1 MEPSTDA
8 VEAGEPRKG
17 RRPLFASIGFLG
29 GLMGGLLGV
38 GGGLVMVPLQV
49 IWGGLSQRQANAT
62 SLVAII
68 PIAIAALPIYY
79 FEKGAPQVDLHMA
92 LFLVIG
98 SVVGAY
104 VGARLL
110 KRIPERPLTFGVAAL
125 LFFAGVKELVA
136 P

>member
-1 MEPSTDA
+1 
-8 VEAGEPRKG
+8 V
-17 RRPLFASIGFLG
+17 L
-29 GLMGGLLGV
+29 GGLLGV
-38 GGGLVMVPLQV
+38 GGGFVLVPLQV
-49 IWGGLSQRQANAT
+49 LWAGVPQRNANAN

-79 FEKGAPQVDLHMA
+79 FRKGSPQVDFHAA

-98 SVVGAY
+98 SVVGVY

-110 KRIPERPLTFGVAAL
+110 SRIPDRELKIAVAL
-125 LFFAGVKELVA
+125 VLGIVGLKELVF

>member
-1 MEPSTDA
+1 
-8 VEAGEPRKG
+8 
-17 RRPLFASIGFLG
+17 
-29 GLMGGLLGV
+29 
-38 GGGLVMVPLQV
+38 MVPLQV
-49 IWGGLSQRQANAT
+49 LWAHVPQRQANAT

-79 FEKGAPQVDLHMA
+79 FRKGTPQVDPHMA

-104 VGARLL
+104 IGARLL
-110 KRIPERPLTFGVAAL
+110 HLIPDRALNLVVAAVL
-125 LFFAGVKELVA
+125 AVVGVKELLF

>member
-1 MEPSTDA
+1 
-8 VEAGEPRKG
+8 
-17 RRPLFASIGFLG
+17 
-29 GLMGGLLGV
+29 MGGLLGV

-79 FEKGAPQVDLHMA
+79 FQKGTPQVDLHVA

-110 KRIPERPLTFGVAAL
+110 KRIPERPLTFAVAAL
-125 LFFAGVKELVA
+125 LLLAGVKELVA